1 MKCKFCGAENTDD
14 AKFCIQC
21 GKEIPVPVE
30 EAQKRKEANGGSN
43 VIYCSQCGEKNFVS
57 SDFCHACGANLWKD
71 DGTPNSGE
79 KENVKELIHE
89 AAAIPQMLL
98 NEKEQD
104 RNDTVCPFCG
114 ASDCT
119 VTQKTNATVTS
130 KFGFGS
136 GCCGMLLLGWPGL
149 LCGLCGS
156 NTKTDLA
163 SETWWACKS
172 CGKLHISTPDAIKKW
187 EEALLGMWGNV
198 IFAGIFYAIVRWL
211 FGSGFLSLIAFW
223 VGVYMPFEEI
233 REIHQNLKNEFGAS
247 IIQFLNP
254 AQKKGALLSFI
265 FLVLAAI
272 ASELLLSSIWE
283 YWLND

>member
-1 MKCKFCGAENTDD
+1 
-14 AKFCIQC
+14 
-21 GKEIPVPVE
+21 
-30 EAQKRKEANGGSN
+30 
-43 VIYCSQCGEKNFVS
+43 
-57 SDFCHACGANLWKD
+57 
-71 DGTPNSGE
+71 
-79 KENVKELIHE
+79 
-89 AAAIPQMLL
+89 MLL

-254 AQKKGALLSFI
+254 AQKKGALFCKERDLLCFAQSAEKNFRI
-265 FLVLAAI
+265 IADFVQAVVPRSIQTLFKFLLI
-272 ASELLLSSIWE
+272 H
-283 YWLND
+283 